1 MNPSKT
7 PNPTA
12 TESTLNAV
20 PDAILAS
27 IASQF
32 FGTETLATRNSDALD
47 FYDIAVWNLKAALEA
62 AYREGR
68 HSAEPGN
75 SAG

>member
-7 PNPTA
+7 SNPTA
-12 TESTLNAV
+12 TESPLNAA

-32 FGTETLATRNSDALD
+32 FGTEILATRNSDALD
-47 FYDIAVWNLKAALEA
+47 FYDVAVWNLKAALEA
-62 AYREGR
+62 AYCAGR
-68 HSAEPGN
+68 HSAEET